1 MAGPNAN
8 LANGQELVA
17 LPLSTAFAWYTFRVG
32 LSGVQYTFTVRYD
45 SRMDR
50 WILDLAD
57 AQGSPVIIGVPL
69 LIGLNLLGRFTGQ
82 TNVPIGKF
90 YATDNTSQ
98 STQPTRYSFGIT
110 HTLWYLDPLAI
121 T

>member
-8 LANGQELVA
+8 LDNGQEIVS
-17 LPLSTAFAWYTFRVG
+17 LPLGTASAWYTFRVG
-32 LSGVQYTFTVRYD
+32 LSGVQYTFTIRYN
-45 SRMDR
+45 SRMAR

-57 AQGSPVIIGVPL
+57 AQETPIITGVPL
-69 LIGLNLLGRFTGQ
+69 LIGLNLLGRFAGQ
-82 TNVPIGKF
+82 TGVPIGKF
-90 YATDNTSQ
+90 YITDDTFG
-98 STQPTRYSFGIT
+98 STQPTRNSFSVT